1 MCHAFLRDARFWL
14 ALLAIDRDIAE
25 EARKER
31 CRRCGG
37 PLHCAHYRRKPRG
50 VEPGGLSVECLYR
63 LSFSCGA
70 CRRRLTPPSVRF
82 LGRKVYLG
90 AVVVLVTAMRQGPT
104 PTGSLRLREL
114 FGADR
119 RTIARWQEFWREIFP
134 ATKFWRLGKARFMP
148 PVEEG
153 ELPRSLLEAFAGSAL
168 AARLKA
174 ALRFLAP
181 ITIPGG
187 LTVLAR

>member
-31 CRRCGG
+31 CRLCGG
-37 PLHCAHYRRKPRG
+37 PLHCGHYRRKPRG
-50 VEPGGLSVECLYR
+50 VEPDGLSLECLYR
-63 LSFSCGA
+63 LSFCCGA

-119 RTIARWQEFWREIFP
+119 RTIARWQELWREIFP
-134 ATKFWRLGKARFMP
+134 ATKFWRLGKACFMP
-148 PVEEG
+148 PVEEA
-153 ELPRSLLEAFAGSAL
+153 ELPHSLLEVFAGSAL
-168 AARLKA
+168 EARLKA

>member
-14 ALLAIDRDIAE
+14 VLLEIDRDLAE
-25 EARKER
+25 EARQGR
-31 CRRCGG
+31 CRLCGG

-50 VEPGGLSVECLYR
+50 VEAVELSLEFRYR
-63 LSFSCGA
+63 LSFCCGS

-82 LGRKVYLG
+82 LGPKVYLG

-104 PTGSLRLREL
+104 PTGLRKLREL

-119 RTIARWQEFWREIFP
+119 RTIARWQALWTEVFP
-134 ATKFWRLGKARFMP
+134 ATRFWRVEKARFMP

-153 ELPRSLLEAFAGSAL
+153 ELPQSLLGAFAGSQL
-168 AARLKA
+168 AEKLRA

-181 ITIPGG
+181 ITVPGG
-187 LTVLAR
+187 LAVRDR